1 MLNPI
6 SLTVRLPE
14 KLDEELTTACKSLG
28 MPKTT
33 LIRICIHD
41 FLQDSN
47 TTLDFSP
54 CESAKT
60 KRLVLN
66 VNEHLNA
73 LLDDTAL
80 RAGCSVNAVVIAVSA
95 LALER
100 ATKWLQ

>member
-14 KLDEELTTACKSLG
+14 KLDEELTVACKKLG
-28 MPKTT
+28 MPKSA

-41 FLQDSN
+41 FLQDDVV
-47 TTLDFSP
+47 LDFAW
-54 CESAKT
+54 CNDTKT

-73 LLDDTAL
+73 LLDNA
-80 RAGCSVNAVVIAVSA
+80 AKKSGKSVNAVVIAVSA

>member
-14 KLDEELTTACKSLG
+14 KLDDELTSVCKSLG
-28 MPKTT
+28 MPKTA

-41 FLQDSN
+41 FLQDEN
-47 TTLDFSP
+47 TVLDFSA
-54 CESAKT
+54 CEDSKT

-66 VNEHLNA
+66 VNEHLDA
-73 LLDDTAL
+73 LLNEA
-80 RAGCSVNAVVIAVSA
+80 AKGSGHSINAVIIAVSA

-100 ATKWLQ
+100 ASKWLQ

>member
-14 KLDEELTTACKSLG
+14 KLDEELTAACKSLG

-47 TTLDFSP
+47 IVLDFSP
-54 CESAKT
+54 CESTKT

-66 VNEHLNA
+66 VNEHLSD
-73 LLDDTAL
+73 LLNEAAL
-80 RAGCSVNAVVIAVSA
+80 RAGRSVNAVVIAVSA